1 MKVKLSTV
9 LATLF
14 FYPVFLS
21 ISLILIL
28 ILILV
33 GIVQKP
39 FQTIRKTQRM
49 IRLYIRFYG
58 KIVIRLGFPWVR
70 VRYEDKEKE
79 SLHPCIYICNHRS
92 ASDPFLM
99 AVLPG
104 EFVQVVNTWPFK
116 LPIYGIFARLA
127 GYLNIKRM
135 PIESFLE
142 HGKELLAQGVAI
154 VGFPEG
160 TRSTSLKMG
169 PFHGAMFRLALM
181 TRVPIIP
188 ICLSGTERVPP
199 KKSFLIYPTEVKVR
213 KLPAISY
220 HTYKDMSPF
229 KLKTY
234 VHDIIEKQLLEMDS
248 YCLSNERK

>member
-14 FYPVFLS
+14 FYPVFLA

-28 ILILV
+28 LLFLI

-39 FQTIRKTQRM
+39 FQTIRQTQRM
-49 IRLYIRFYG
+49 IRFYILFYG

-70 VRYEDKEKE
+70 VRYEDMENE
-79 SLHPCIYICNHRS
+79 HLHPCIYICNHRS

-99 AVLPG
+99 AVLSG
-104 EFVQVVNTWPFK
+104 EIVQVANTWPFK

-127 GYLNIKRM
+127 GYLNIRQM
-135 PIESFLE
+135 PFESFLAQ
-142 HGKELLAQGVAI
+142 GKELLAQGVAI

-160 TRSTSLKMG
+160 TRSTNLKMG
-169 PFHGAMFRLALM
+169 SFHSAMFRLALA

-199 KKSFLIYPTEVKVR
+199 KKSFWIYPTQVKIK

-220 HTYKDMSPF
+220 LTYKDMNPF
-229 KLKTY
+229 KLKNY
-234 VHDIIEKQLLEMDS
+234 VHGIIEKQLQEMDL
-248 YCLSNERK
+248 YR